1 MAKLLRC
8 AMGRRR
14 SRSSLHNDLHPY
26 THTYT
31 GPVIPRTA
39 TPSALGFEVGIE
51 AINIINVAPA
61 APSRIDALRTI
72 NRLALIKLN
81 PTRAEHAD
89 TTAAGTPSGTPSGT
103 SSGTSSTSGIDGRRP
118 LAPKFAFGS
127 RLMDLIG
134 EHVLGGF
141 LPLDALPP
149 LAAISPLCV

>member
-1 MAKLLRC
+1 M
-8 AMGRRR
+8 
-14 SRSSLHNDLHPY
+14 
-26 THTYT
+26 
-31 GPVIPRTA
+31 
-39 TPSALGFEVGIE
+39 GIE
-51 AINIINVAPA
+51 ATNIINVAPA

-81 PTRAEHAD
+81 PTRAENTD
-89 TTAAGTPSGTPSGT
+89 NTAAGTPSGT
-103 SSGTSSTSGIDGRRP
+103 SSGSSGIEGRRP

>member
-1 MAKLLRC
+1 M
-8 AMGRRR
+8 
-14 SRSSLHNDLHPY
+14 
-26 THTYT
+26 
-31 GPVIPRTA
+31 
-39 TPSALGFEVGIE
+39 GIE

-89 TTAAGTPSGTPSGT
+89 TTAAGTPSGTSSGTGSGT
-103 SSGTSSTSGIDGRRP
+103 SGIEGRRP

>member
-1 MAKLLRC
+1 M
-8 AMGRRR
+8 
-14 SRSSLHNDLHPY
+14 
-26 THTYT
+26 
-31 GPVIPRTA
+31 
-39 TPSALGFEVGIE
+39 GIE

-89 TTAAGTPSGTPSGT
+89 TTAAGTPSGTSSGTGSGTGSGT
-103 SSGTSSTSGIDGRRP
+103 SGIEGRRP